1 MTDLQFSTLMDTV
14 NALGVVLAF
23 AMGYLAGWQQ

>member
-1 MTDLQFSTLMDTV
+1 MTDVQFSTLMDTV
-14 NALGVVLAF
+14 YALGVVVTF